1 MMSESLLPSTHQ
13 CISPSLVGSPVHL
26 ESGKA
31 VVELATIESMVA
43 DPHGL
48 VHGGFIFG
56 LADYA
61 AMLAV
66 NEPTVVLGAAQTRF
80 LAPVSVGEL
89 AVATAVVVGSEKN
102 RYTVE
107 CMVKVGEKA
116 VFSGEFTCFVLQ
128 KHVLS

>member
-1 MMSESLLPSTHQ
+1 MTGSLLPTTHQ
-13 CISPSLVGSPVHL
+13 CISPSLVGAPLAL
-26 ESGKA
+26 EPGKA
-31 VVELATIESMVA
+31 VVELVTIESMVA

-80 LAPVSVGEL
+80 LAPVSAGET
-89 AVATAVVVGSEKN
+89 ATATAVVISSEKN
-102 RYTVE
+102 RYQVE
-107 CMVKVGEKA
+107 CMVKVADKA
-116 VFSGEFTCFVLQ
+116 VFSGEFTCFVLE

>member
-1 MMSESLLPSTHQ
+1 MTGSLLPTTHQ
-13 CISPSLVGSPVHL
+13 CISPSLVGAPLVL
-26 ESGKA
+26 EPGKA
-31 VVELATIESMVA
+31 VVELVTIESMVA
-43 DPHGL
+43 DPQGL

-80 LAPVSVGEL
+80 LAPVSVGDT
-89 AVATAVVVGSEKN
+89 ATATAVVVSSEKN
-102 RYTVE
+102 RYQVE
-107 CMVKVGEKA
+107 CMVKVGDKA
-116 VFSGEFTCFVLQ
+116 VFSGEFTCFVLE